1 MEYYR
6 IKDYPRENFA
16 RFYKRKDYLKIRKKI
31 KKILVLIGKP
41 GLGDLIIS
49 IPFFT
54 TLRKFFPEA
63 KISYLGKIA
72 PFLKNLFSLL
82 PVDEKLY
89 FDPERKLNY
98 ASLPKRFH
106 SANFNLLIDT
116 QRYAIP
122 SLLFALIPAQ
132 YRVSYSSKGLF
143 SHWKFA
149 EPDRKK
155 VHDLCQSLALLR
167 ALGIEECNFSPR
179 IPLPEK
185 YMGLAREYL
194 ESRGRIYPTR
204 NNGFDESSRY
214 NRGYFALIP
223 GAGQTFKC
231 WMPEKFAAIGDK
243 LAKKGYQIILIG
255 NKKDKKIL
263 ESVKERME
271 EKALIPLTEKEIFGT
286 EPLYSAG
293 LLKLCKGV
301 IGNDCGGIHLATL
314 VGTPV
319 VAIYGP
325 TNPVKFGPLGKN
337 NVVLYKNYPCSP
349 CKKKYCP
356 FNRKCLTDISEKEV
370 EDAVA
375 KML

>member
-6 IKDYPRENFA
+6 IQDYPRENFA
-16 RFYKRKDYLKIRKKI
+16 RFYQRKDYLKIRKKV
-31 KKILVLIGKP
+31 KKILVLVGKP

-54 TLRKFFPEA
+54 TLRKSFPEA

-82 PVDEKLY
+82 PVDEELY
-89 FDPERKLNY
+89 FDPERRLNY

-106 SANFNLLIDT
+106 TANFNLLIDT

-122 SLLFALIPAQ
+122 SLLFALIPAR
-132 YRVSYSSKGLF
+132 YRVSYSTKCFF

-149 EPDRKK
+149 EPNRKE
-155 VHDLCQSLALLR
+155 VHDLCQTLALLR
-167 ALGIEECNFSPR
+167 ALGVEKCNFSPR

-185 YMGLAREYL
+185 YIGFARGYLKKFSKGL
-194 ESRGRIYPTR
+194 SQ
-204 NNGFDESSRY
+204 
-214 NRGYFALIP
+214 GYFALIP
-223 GAGQTFKC
+223 GAGQAFKC

-243 LAKKGYQIILIG
+243 LAERGYRIVLIG
-255 NKKDKKIL
+255 DKKDKKIL
-263 ESVKERME
+263 ESVKGKMKEN
-271 EKALIPLTEKEIFGT
+271 ALIPLTEKEIFGT

-293 LLKLCKGV
+293 LLKLCKGA
-301 IGNDCGGIHLATL
+301 IGNDCGGIHLASL

-325 TNPVKFGPLGKN
+325 TSPVKFGPLGKD

-349 CKKKYCP
+349 CKKKDCL
-356 FNRKCLTDISEKEV
+356 FNRECLAVISEKEV

-375 KML
+375 KIL